1 MPLFRQKSRT
11 IVPMAFTLVVL
22 AAAAQFTAAQGDD
35 FVGVFSAGLSP
46 FQLGL
51 LNAIGGCGFF
61 LSVPLANLIH
71 SCGRKTAVV
80 SLFGASS
87 TIALVNYS
95 LWVNGL
101 LTLLPLLVGSL
112 VFVMAKV
119 SFDLA
124 VDTWWPQLVGTEKA
138 GAMFARANAASSAI
152 PLVGPLA
159 IGGLATIAPAAAI
172 LLVAAFFCAAVALTS
187 YLLRDDEEK
196 TTGLPDEKTH
206 QDTSSIWSSFRFI
219 VQHRVIAAAT
229 CASAVS
235 NASYAFLYG
244 FEFYY
249 LAQVAGLSPLWIGAI
264 FAGQQGLSMVTSAV
278 VGTVGE
284 RWSPV
289 THLVFATT
297 VLLSSAAFAGFA
309 SADIE
314 ARWWAVLAATL
325 LFTPGFTLVG
335 LVNYSATVALIPER
349 ERVLVQG
356 ARVSLVMGLVP
367 VALLASA
374 WLAENVGFGVAVGV
388 WAVLLVVT
396 TVLSNALR
404 VRVVRGAATGE
415 AS

>member
-11 IVPMAFTLVVL
+11 ALPLAFMLVVL
-22 AAAAQFTAAQGDD
+22 AATAQFTAAQGDD

-51 LNAIGGCGFF
+51 LNALGGCGFF
-61 LSVPLANLIH
+61 LSVPLAKVIH
-71 SCGRKTAVV
+71 TWGRTIAVV
-80 SLFGASS
+80 SLFGAST
-87 TIALVNYS
+87 TIALVNYA

-112 VFVMAKV
+112 VFVLAKV

-124 VDTWWPQLVGTEKA
+124 IDTWWPQLVGTDRA
-138 GAMFARANAASSAI
+138 GAMFARASAVSSAV

-159 IGGLATIAPAAAI
+159 IGGLATIAPAAVI

-187 YLLRDDEEK
+187 YLLRGHDGKTVEEQN
-196 TTGLPDEKTH
+196 TPLGEKPLST
-206 QDTSSIWSSFRFI
+206 WSSFRFI

-249 LAQVAGLSPLWIGAI
+249 LAQVASLSPLWIGAI

-289 THLVFATT
+289 THLIFATT

-309 SADIE
+309 AADIE

-335 LVNYSATVALIPER
+335 LVNYSATVALIPEH

-367 VALLASA
+367 VAL
-374 WLAENVGFGVAVGV
+374 
-388 WAVLLVVT
+388 VVT

-404 VRVVRGAATGE
+404 VRVVRGGSARQAVG
-415 AS
+415 